1 MAFFIATIQSAAGEM
16 KQLTIEAATP
26 FAARQFLR
34 RRGIRALEL
43 QLDRS
48 GPSTSKQRSESAF
61 IANYLTRDGKPA
73 STTIQAVDER
83 SAKRLLRQ
91 RGIRALS
98 LERAGNRST
107 EAPPLTQA
115 RKPSLVKTSSSDKN
129 AQIQQ
134 RSAFQSLEKLLEKPP
149 GVKEKAVFASKLAAL
164 VDAGVPIVRSLD
176 LMASQQKMPMFKRAL
191 TQVSLDVNEG
201 IALGTAIRR
210 WPKVFDQLSIA
221 MVEAGEAGGVLD
233 EALKR
238 LAKLLEDNAKL
249 QNQIKGALGYPV
261 AVLVIAI
268 LVFLGMTIF
277 LIPTFAG
284 IFEDLGA
291 ELPAFTQLLVNLSEL
306 LRSTVALYLAG
317 GLLLIIWLFRKYYTT
332 SNGRRVIDRLMLK
345 VPLFG
350 ELILMTA
357 TAQFCRIFSSLTRA
371 GVPILLAMEISSQT
385 AGNSIISDAILASRG
400 MVQNGVLLSTAL
412 IRQKVLPDMA
422 LSMLAIGEE
431 TGEMDKMLSK
441 VADFYEDEVGAMVKA
456 LTSMLEPAMIV
467 VVGGIVGSI
476 LLAMYLP
483 MFTVFDQ
490 IQ

>member
-1 MAFFIATIQSAAGEM
+1 MPTFNVKIQKADGTVENLIVESQSPLDT
-16 KQLTIEAATP
+16 KK
-26 FAARQFLR
+26 FLR
-34 RRGIRALEL
+34 RRGLKPLDIQISKSVNSGEVRPRERNYIATCQFKNGTKQTIEITAESEIAARREL
-43 QLDRS
+43 RRR
-48 GPSTSKQRSESAF
+48 GQRV
-61 IANYLTRDGKPA
+61 LKLKPA
-73 STTIQAVDER
+73 KRQPTSTKIER
-83 SAKRLLRQ
+83 KGSALRSIERLL
-91 RGIRALS
+91 
-98 LERAGNRST
+98 ER
-107 EAPPLTQA
+107 
-115 RKPSLVKTSSSDKN
+115 
-129 AQIQQ
+129 
-134 RSAFQSLEKLLEKPP
+134 PP
-149 GVKEKAVFASKLAAL
+149 GVKEKAIWASKLSAL
-164 VDAGVPIVRSLD
+164 VDAGVPIVRGLD
-176 LMASQQKMPMFKRAL
+176 LMATQQKLPLFRRAL
-191 TQVSLDVNEG
+191 NDLSADVNQG
-201 IALGTAIRR
+201 VAMGTAMRANS
-210 WPKVFDQLSIA
+210 KVFDQLTIA

-291 ELPAFTQLLVNLSEL
+291 ELPAFTQLLVDLSKL
-306 LRSTVALYLAG
+306 LRSTVALYAVGAIVLA
-317 GLLLIIWLFRKYYTT
+317 IWLIGRFYATHK
-332 SNGRRVIDRLMLK
+332 GRRTIDRLVLK
-345 VPLFG
+345 LPLFG

-371 GVPILLAMEISSQT
+371 GVPILMSMEISSET

-400 MVQNGVLLSTAL
+400 MVQEGVLLSNAL
-412 IRQKVLPDMA
+412 IRHKVLPDMA
-422 LSMLAIGEE
+422 LNMLAIGEE

-490 IQ
+490 IK

>member
-1 MAFFIATIQSAAGEM
+1 MPAFIATYTGPAGQSRS
-16 KQLTIEAATP
+16 LTLKASDLSQ
-26 FAARQFLR
+26 ARKLLR
-34 RRGIRALEL
+34 RRGIRAEEL
-43 QLDRS
+43 
-48 GPSTSKQRSESAF
+48 
-61 IANYLTRDGKPA
+61 KPA
-73 STTIQAVDER
+73 SDNKIDE
-83 SAKRLLRQ
+83 SGSSGLLSFD
-91 RGIRALS
+91 L
-98 LERAGNRST
+98 N
-107 EAPPLTQA
+107 
-115 RKPSLVKTSSSDKN
+115 
-129 AQIQQ
+129 
-134 RSAFQSLEKLLEKPP
+134 KLLEKPP

-176 LMASQQKMPMFKRAL
+176 LMATQQKLPMFQRAL
-191 TQVSLDVNEG
+191 MKVSLDVNEG
-201 IALGTAIRR
+201 IALGTAIRQ
-210 WPKVFDQLSIA
+210 WPKVFDELSVA

-291 ELPAFTQLLVNLSEL
+291 ELPAFTQLLVNLSDL
-306 LRSTVALYLAG
+306 LRSSVALYAAG
-317 GLLLIIWLFRKYYTT
+317 ALLMAVWLIGRYYGTHD
-332 SNGRRVIDRLMLK
+332 GRRVIDRLLLK
-345 VPLFG
+345 LPLFG

-371 GVPILLAMEISSQT
+371 GVPILQAMEISSQT
-385 AGNSIISDAILASRG
+385 AGNAIISDAILTSRS
-400 MVQNGVLLSTAL
+400 MVQEGVLLSTAL

-422 LSMLAIGEE
+422 LNMLAIGEE
-431 TGEMDKMLSK
+431 TGEMDRMLSK

>member
-1 MAFFIATIQSAAGEM
+1 MASFVATYTGSTGQPRTLTVRAADLSEAR
-16 KQLTIEAATP
+16 KQ
-26 FAARQFLR
+26 LR
-34 RRGIRALEL
+34 RRGIRAT
-43 QLDRS
+43 D
-48 GPSTSKQRSESAF
+48 
-61 IANYLTRDGKPA
+61 
-73 STTIQAVDER
+73 V
-83 SAKRLLRQ
+83 
-91 RGIRALS
+91 
-98 LERAGNRST
+98 
-107 EAPPLTQA
+107 
-115 RKPSLVKTSSSDKN
+115 KPSGNDTRGSEKKDAGGGMSFDLG
-129 AQIQQ
+129 
-134 RSAFQSLEKLLEKPP
+134 RAFEKAP

-176 LMASQQKMPMFKRAL
+176 LMATQQKLPMFKRAL
-191 TQVSLDVNEG
+191 VRVSLDVNEG
-201 IALGTAIRR
+201 VALGTAIRK
-210 WPKVFDQLSIA
+210 WPKVFDQLSVA

-233 EALKR
+233 ESLKR

-291 ELPAFTQLLVNLSEL
+291 ELPAFTQLLVDLSKL
-306 LRSTVALYLAG
+306 LRSVMALYIIGA
-317 GLLLIIWLFRKYYTT
+317 LLIAVWMFARFYQTH
-332 SNGRRVIDRLMLK
+332 NGRRQVDRLMLK

-350 ELILMTA
+350 ELIMMTA

-371 GVPILLAMEISSQT
+371 GVPILMSLEISSQT
-385 AGNSIISDAILASRG
+385 AGNSIISDAILESRAL
-400 MVQNGVLLSTAL
+400 VQEGVLLSTAL

-422 LSMLAIGEE
+422 LNMLSIGEE

-441 VADFYEDEVGAMVKA
+441 VADFYEDEVSAMVKA

>member
-1 MAFFIATIQSAAGEM
+1 MASFIATYSGATGQPKS
-16 KQLTIEAATP
+16 LTIKAADLTEAR
-26 FAARQFLR
+26 RQLR
-34 RRGIRALEL
+34 RRGIRATEL
-43 QLDRS
+43 
-48 GPSTSKQRSESAF
+48 
-61 IANYLTRDGKPA
+61 KPA
-73 STTIQAVDER
+73 EQD
-83 SAKRLLRQ
+83 
-91 RGIRALS
+91 
-98 LERAGNRST
+98 
-107 EAPPLTQA
+107 
-115 RKPSLVKTSSSDKN
+115 SSSGDDN
-129 AQIQQ
+129 DASGL
-134 RSAFQSLEKLLEKPP
+134 RSIDLNKLFEQPP

-176 LMASQQKMPMFKRAL
+176 LMATQQKLPMFKRAL
-191 TQVSLDVNEG
+191 TKVSLDVNEG
-201 IALGTAIRR
+201 IALGTAIRQ
-210 WPKVFDQLSIA
+210 WPKVFDDLSIA

-261 AVLVIAI
+261 AVLVVAI

-291 ELPAFTQLLVNLSEL
+291 ELPAFTQLLVDLSKL
-306 LRSTVALYLAG
+306 LRSIVALYAVGAIFLG
-317 GLLLIIWLFRKYYTT
+317 IYLFSRYYATYD
-332 SNGRRVIDRLMLK
+332 GRRTIDRLILK
-345 VPLFG
+345 LPLFG
-350 ELILMTA
+350 DLILMTA

-371 GVPILLAMEISSQT
+371 GVPILMSMEISSQT
-385 AGNSIISDAILASRG
+385 AGNTIIADAILGSRSL
-400 MVQNGVLLSTAL
+400 VQEGVLLSTAL

-422 LSMLAIGEE
+422 LNMLAIGEE

-456 LTSMLEPAMIV
+456 LTSALEPAMIV

-483 MFTVFDQ
+483 MFTIFDQ
-490 IQ
+490 IG

>member
-1 MAFFIATIQSAAGEM
+1 MAAFIASYAGPTGQPRTVTIKAAN
-16 KQLTIEAATP
+16 LAEAKKL
-26 FAARQFLR
+26 LR
-34 RRGIRALEL
+34 RRGIRAEEL
-43 QLDRS
+43 RPVSPGNTQ
-48 GPSTSKQRSESAF
+48 
-61 IANYLTRDGKPA
+61 DGNADGADTAGRK
-73 STTIQAVDER
+73 SIDLN
-83 SAKRLLRQ
+83 RL
-91 RGIRALS
+91 
-98 LERAGNRST
+98 
-107 EAPPLTQA
+107 
-115 RKPSLVKTSSSDKN
+115 
-129 AQIQQ
+129 
-134 RSAFQSLEKLLEKPP
+134 FEKAP

-176 LMASQQKMPMFKRAL
+176 LMATQQKLPMFKRAL
-191 TQVSLDVNEG
+191 TKVSLDVNEG
-201 IALGTAIRR
+201 IALATALRQ

-249 QNQIKGALGYPV
+249 QNQIKGALGYPI

-291 ELPAFTQLLVNLSEL
+291 ELPAFTRLLVDLSAL
-306 LRSTVALYLAG
+306 LRSSASLYAVGVILLA
-317 GLLLIIWLFRKYYTT
+317 IWMLNRFYATH
-332 SNGRRVIDRLMLK
+332 NGRRTIDRLMLK
-345 VPLFG
+345 LPLFG

-371 GVPILLAMEISSQT
+371 GVPILMSMEISSET
-385 AGNSIISDAILASRG
+385 AGNAIISDAILASRG
-400 MVQNGVLLSTAL
+400 MVQEGVLLSNAL

-422 LSMLAIGEE
+422 LNMLAIGEE

-456 LTSMLEPAMIV
+456 LTSMLVPAMIV

>member
-1 MAFFIATIQSAAGEM
+1 VTIKAADVGEA
-16 KQLTIEAATP
+16 KKL
-26 FAARQFLR
+26 LR
-34 RRGIRALEL
+34 RRGIRADEL
-43 QLDRS
+43 RPVTPGNTQ
-48 GPSTSKQRSESAF
+48 
-61 IANYLTRDGKPA
+61 DGKA
-73 STTIQAVDER
+73 DAAAEGGLGSFDLN
-83 SAKRLLRQ
+83 RL
-91 RGIRALS
+91 
-98 LERAGNRST
+98 
-107 EAPPLTQA
+107 
-115 RKPSLVKTSSSDKN
+115 
-129 AQIQQ
+129 
-134 RSAFQSLEKLLEKPP
+134 FEKAP

-176 LMASQQKMPMFKRAL
+176 LMASQQKLPMFKRAL
-191 TQVSLDVNEG
+191 TKVSLDVNEG
-201 IALGTAIRR
+201 IALATSLRK

-291 ELPAFTQLLVNLSEL
+291 ELPAFTQLLVDLSAL
-306 LRSTVALYLAG
+306 LRSSVALYALGVILLAMW
-317 GLLLIIWLFRKYYTT
+317 LLGRFYATHK
-332 SNGRRVIDRLMLK
+332 GRRTIDRLVLK
-345 VPLFG
+345 LPLFG

-371 GVPILLAMEISSQT
+371 GVPILMSMEISSET

-400 MVQNGVLLSTAL
+400 MVQEGVLLSNAL

-422 LSMLAIGEE
+422 LNMLAIGEE